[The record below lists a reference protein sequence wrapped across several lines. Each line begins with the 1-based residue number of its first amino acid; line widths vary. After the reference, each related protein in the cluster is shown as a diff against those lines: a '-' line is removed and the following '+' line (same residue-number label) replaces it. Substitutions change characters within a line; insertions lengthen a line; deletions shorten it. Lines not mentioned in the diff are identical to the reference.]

1 MAGKVYKF
9 KPSIDSFMITGPIL
23 GTVSI
28 WVSNTA
34 PQNDEHYLDLSK
46 PSNNHLWVYRLNIL
60 HVKICPG

>member
-1 MAGKVYKF
+1 
-9 KPSIDSFMITGPIL
+9 MITGPIL